1 MMKSK
6 GPQHTPGGAGLTA
19 LILETFRFNGQL
31 LAAGDGLTADL
42 GLTSAR
48 WQVMGAIVAGPLPVA
63 QVARNM
69 GLTRQAVQRLANV
82 LAEEGLVEFAEN
94 PNHRRAKLVRLT
106 PRGEE
111 VLREVS
117 RRQVAWSN
125 QLAKGL
131 DTGAIADAAATV
143 KALRERLEVRKT

>member
-1 MMKSK
+1 
-6 GPQHTPGGAGLTA
+6 
-19 LILETFRFNGQL
+19 
-31 LAAGDGLTADL
+31 
-42 GLTSAR
+42 
-48 WQVMGAIVAGPLPVA
+48 
-63 QVARNM
+63 M